1 MNIRSLRILFLFIFI
16 LSVIVFNKANAQKVA
31 LVLSGGGAKGV
42 SHIGVLK
49 ALEEYNIPVD
59 YVAGTSMGALIGG
72 LYASGYSPD
81 EIENLI
87 TSDEFKRC
95 VLGIIN
101 EKYEYFFKEEGPNAS
116 WVNFSFNYKKNIES
130 LLSANIIS
138 PFEMDFMF
146 MEIFAGAS
154 AASGYNF
161 DSLYIP
167 FRCVASDIDSNKSVV
182 LSKGQ
187 LGDAVRASATFPFYF
202 RPIKIDGKLFFDGG
216 MYNNFPSDV
225 AFKDFSPDVII
236 GSKAAGNYKS
246 PKQDDIISQ
255 IQNMLMEKTD
265 YSIIP
270 GKGVLIEP
278 QMGDINNIIDFSN
291 TKAFIDS
298 GYIAT
303 IRKMNE
309 ISQLINQR
317 SNPKQIEE
325 KRNNFNKKEPPLI
338 IDSIYINRL
347 KKNQSFYVSRLL
359 KHKEEYIT
367 IKELKQEYFKLIA
380 DDNIKY
386 VYPNLNFNKET
397 GFYDLYLD
405 VKKTEKFIAQFGGNI
420 SSNAINEAFF
430 GLNYRFLG
438 RNAFYISTNA
448 YFGRFYSSVKLETR
462 LDFPAKLPY
471 FIEMDFTYNHK
482 DYFKNTTYFFEDKD
496 PSFLIQNE
504 SHLAI
509 NTGIPCSNTSKLVLS
524 IASGEL
530 KDEYYQTNYFS
541 RFDTTDITYFDFF
554 TPSVLFEIN
563 SLNKKQYA
571 NSGVRLLLSLRYVWG
586 KEKDIPGSTSVKTD
600 EFVAYHNFY
609 QLKFIY
615 DNYFKTLGSFK
626 FGFYVELFLSN
637 QALFNNYTASIL
649 SAPAFQPIPES
660 KTLFFPKYR
669 AHNYGAIGLKNII
682 TLHKK
687 IDFRIEGYIF
697 QPYRLIIQDPDN
709 FEAVYG
715 ELFSDRSYIASTAF
729 IYHSPF
735 GPISVSLNYYDRTT
749 DSFSFIVNFGYII
762 FNKSVFD

>member
-1 MNIRSLRILFLFIFI
+1 MNIRSLRIYIFFIFI
-16 LSVIVFNKANAQKVA
+16 LPVIIFNKANAQKVA

-42 SHIGVLK
+42 THIGVIK
-49 ALEEYNIPVD
+49 ALEENNIPID
-59 YVAGTSMGALIGG
+59 YIAGTSMGAVIGG

-87 TSDEFKRC
+87 TSDEFERW
-95 VLGIIN
+95 VLGVIDD
-101 EKYEYFFKEEGPNAS
+101 KYEYFFKEEDPNAS

-130 LLSANIIS
+130 LLSSNIIS

-167 FRCVASDIDSNKSVV
+167 FRCVASDIDSNKAVV

-187 LGDAVRASATFPFYF
+187 LGDAIRASATFPFYF

-225 AFKDFSPDVII
+225 AFKNFSPDVII

-278 QMGDINNIIDFSN
+278 HLGDINNVNDFSN
-291 TKAFIDS
+291 NKAFIDS
-298 GYIAT
+298 GYVTT

-309 ISQLINQR
+309 IFQLINQR

-325 KRNNFNKKEPPLI
+325 KRSNFNKKEPPII
-338 IDSIYINRL
+338 IDSIYINGL
-347 KKNQSFYVSRLL
+347 KKNQSFYVRRLL
-359 KHKEEYIT
+359 KHKEKNIT
-367 IKELKQEYFKLIA
+367 VKELKQEYFKLIA

-405 VKKTEKFIAQFGGNI
+405 VKKSENFIAQFGGNI

-438 RNAFYISTNA
+438 KNAFNISANA

-504 SHLAI
+504 NHLAI
-509 NTGIPCSNTSKLVLS
+509 NAGIPCSNTSRLVLS
-524 IASGEL
+524 VSSGEL

-541 RFDTTDITYFDFF
+541 RFDTTDITYFDFIL
-554 TPSVLFEIN
+554 PSLLYEIN
-563 SLNKKQYA
+563 TLNRKQYA
-571 NSGVRLLLSLRYVWG
+571 NSGVHLLLSLRYVWG
-586 KEKDIPGSTSVKTD
+586 KEKDIYGSTSVKTD
-600 EFVAYHNFY
+600 EFVAYHNYY

-626 FGFYVELFLSN
+626 FGFYTELFLSN

-660 KTLFFPKYR
+660 KILFLPKYR

-682 TLHKK
+682 RLYKK
-687 IDFRIEGYIF
+687 IDFRIEGYLF

-715 ELFSDRSYIASTAF
+715 EPFSDRSYIASTAF